1 MFSVNFFMNMKW
13 IVTILIAAMAFSLG
27 GCSSTPTKSKKE
39 LPSRATEGG
48 DLPWGK
54 PASWEGG
61 LPGMGGVGTPN
72 RY

>member
-1 MFSVNFFMNMKW
+1 MKLFLVCFLAF
-13 IVTILIAAMAFSLG
+13 VTSLALTA
-27 GCSSTPTKSKKE
+27 CSSSEESITPKN
-39 LPSRATEGG
+39 LPSRQTKG

-61 LPGMGGVGTPN
+61 LPGMGGVGNPT

>member
-1 MFSVNFFMNMKW
+1 MKKLLLALFA
-13 IVTILIAAMAFSLG
+13 VFAALAMA
-27 GCSSTPTKSKKE
+27 GCESAADKPSQ
-39 LPSRATEGG
+39 LPSRATDGG

-61 LPGMGGVGTPN
+61 LPGMGGIGTPN

>member
-1 MFSVNFFMNMKW
+1 MKKILLLAVMALCSVF
-13 IVTILIAAMAFSLG
+13 IV
-27 GCSSTPTKSKKE
+27 GCESTEHKKS
-39 LPSRATEGG
+39 LPSRATDGG

-61 LPGMGGVGTPN
+61 LPGMGGIGNPT

>member
-1 MFSVNFFMNMKW
+1 MRLFFICLFAASVMMFS
-13 IVTILIAAMAFSLG
+13 
-27 GCSSTPTKSKKE
+27 GCSVNEDTTPKNLPTRQTK
-39 LPSRATEGG
+39 G

-61 LPGMGGVGTPN
+61 LPGMGGIGNPT